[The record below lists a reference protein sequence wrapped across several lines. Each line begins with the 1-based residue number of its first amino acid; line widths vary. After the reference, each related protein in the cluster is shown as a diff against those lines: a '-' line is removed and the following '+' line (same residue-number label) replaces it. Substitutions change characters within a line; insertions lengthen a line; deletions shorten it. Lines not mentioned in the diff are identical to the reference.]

1 MVRHHDQLPMVG
13 GQSIPTIQTF
23 MDDWLDDQEAERDE
37 LIMKLRRV
45 ERNLVKHGRLRP
57 QETRPKRIR

>member
-1 MVRHHDQLPMVG
+1 MVG